1 MHRSNTIILLAMAL
15 AAFVTFDLIR
25 TIRSG
30 RAHGKYGIIRQKGQP
45 GRFRRYVYADWIAL
59 ALCASALLW
68 ALISRE
74 TFQR

>member
-1 MHRSNTIILLAMAL
+1 MHRSDTIILLALGL
-15 AAFVTFDLIR
+15 AAFVTFDLMR

-45 GRFRRYVYADWIAL
+45 NRFRRYVYADWIVL
-59 ALCASALLW
+59 VLCAGAIVW
-68 ALISRE
+68 ALISPE